1 MRGDNGEPGAAGAD
15 GDPGPAGP
23 AGPPGKKVIFL
34 QITYRKIPKISPPN
48 LEYKVKLSK
57 NGKFTSK

>member
-34 QITYRKIPKISPPN
+34 QITYRKILKISPPN
-48 LEYKVKLSK
+48 L
-57 NGKFTSK
+57 